1 MGGFLKILLYAV
13 LLFYAF
19 NMLIKLIFKIK
30 MRKLEKQMNQFSQE
44 DAQTNTHE
52 SKNPHVDPNIGE
64 YTDFE
69 EIKETIHHNEE

>member
-1 MGGFLKILLYAV
+1 MGGFLKIILYAV

-19 NMLIKLIFKIK
+19 SMLIKLIFRIK
-30 MRKLEKQMNQFSQE
+30 MRKMEKQMNQFTQE
-44 DAQTNTHE
+44 DTQTGINE

-69 EIKETIHHNEE
+69 EIKETIQHNEE

>member
-1 MGGFLKILLYAV
+1 MGGFLKIILYAV

-19 NMLIKLIFKIK
+19 SMLIKLIFKRK
-30 MRKLEKQMNQFSQE
+30 MRKLEKQMKQFSQE
-44 DAQTNTHE
+44 DTQTSTNE

-69 EIKETIHHNEE
+69 EIKETINHNEE

>member
-1 MGGFLKILLYAV
+1 MGGFLKIILYAV

-19 NMLIKLIFKIK
+19 SMLIKLIFRRK

-44 DAQTNTHE
+44 DTQKDTYET
-52 SKNPHVDPNIGE
+52 KNPHVDPNIGE

-69 EIKETIHHNEE
+69 EIE